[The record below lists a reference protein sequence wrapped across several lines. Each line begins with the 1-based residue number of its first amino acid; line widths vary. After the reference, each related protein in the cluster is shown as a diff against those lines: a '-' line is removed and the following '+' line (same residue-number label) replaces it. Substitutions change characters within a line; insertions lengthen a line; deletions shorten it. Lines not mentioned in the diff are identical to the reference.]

1 MKQSK
6 GNFMSACIIPWTF
19 VVKNLLLIGSTS
31 YSIALSFQKYLGS
44 WHAYALD
51 LRLLCLPWA
60 VMCKDGSVE
69 VLSVEIMAE
78 EWNYH
83 VFVL

>member
-6 GNFMSACIIPWTF
+6 GTFTSVCIIPWTF
-19 VVKNLLLIGSTS
+19 VVKKFLLFGSTS
-31 YSIALSFQKYLGS
+31 YSITFSFHKYSGS
-44 WHAYALD
+44 WHAYTLD
-51 LRLLCLPWA
+51 VMLQCLPWA
-60 VMCKDGSVE
+60 VMCKNGSVE
-69 VLSVEIMAE
+69 GLSVEIMAE